1 MMPSP
6 PPPARGPS
14 QPAGAPHANDAD
26 VEAFLAAAAI
36 PSPSPS
42 PSPPSPQPTTSS
54 SSSSTPTPSNLLA
67 DRGIAALTAA
77 AGSDES
83 ILRGKYM
90 AVGLVVVGMIG
101 ALGVAFRPLYRP
113 VLLARAEAAA
123 RQARAAE
130 ASALRGGREEV
141 AGAAGS
147 STSSASSASASASSS
162 SSSSDLRQDLE
173 EKAARIDE
181 LVARLNV
188 LQARHRERHPMWY
201 GVAGTEG
208 SSTAGDKELR

>member
-1 MMPSP
+1 
-6 PPPARGPS
+6 
-14 QPAGAPHANDAD
+14 
-26 VEAFLAAAAI
+26 
-36 PSPSPS
+36 
-42 PSPPSPQPTTSS
+42 
-54 SSSSTPTPSNLLA
+54 
-67 DRGIAALTAA
+67 
-77 AGSDES
+77 
-83 ILRGKYM
+83 M

-162 SSSSDLRQDLE
+162 SSSSSDLRQDLE

>member
-1 MMPSP
+1 MPSP

-36 PSPSPS
+36 PSPSP
-42 PSPPSPQPTTSS
+42 PSPQPTTSSSS

-162 SSSSDLRQDLE
+162 SSSSSDLRQDLE